1 MLVLIVEDNKDQ
13 AITLA
18 MVLRAWG
25 FQTAIAYD
33 GLTALEMASRAPP
46 DAVLADLGLPG
57 IDGFE
62 LAKRLGEKSE
72 LRDCLMA
79 AVSGYTDEESRRKS
93 KAAGLV
99 EHFGKPVDLHALYRL
114 LDNRRNALPTS
125 TN

>member
-13 AITLA
+13 AITLS

-25 FQTAIAYD
+25 FKTEIAYD

-62 LAKRLGEKSE
+62 LAKRLGAKPEFKE
-72 LRDCLMA
+72 CLMA
-79 AVSGYTDEESRRKS
+79 AVSGYTDEDSRSRS

-99 EHFGKPVDLHALYRL
+99 EHFGKPVDLHSLYRL
-114 LDNRRNALPTS
+114 LHNRRTAIAEA
-125 TN
+125 